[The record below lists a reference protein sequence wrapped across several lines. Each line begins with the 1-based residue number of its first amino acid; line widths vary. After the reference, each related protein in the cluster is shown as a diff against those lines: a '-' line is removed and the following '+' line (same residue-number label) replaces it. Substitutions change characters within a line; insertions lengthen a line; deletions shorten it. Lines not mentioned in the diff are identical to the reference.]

1 MSMISSSMGLKN
13 GYIQWVCIFFL
24 WGTFCNCEKVWD
36 APPIYTG
43 PALKANLSIK
53 DLLRLHIPNNYEK
66 ISADYI
72 IEGTVTAND
81 KTDNFYKSI
90 IIQDS
95 TAAITIKLDGY
106 NLFTKYPVGQK
117 LGIALN
123 GLWLSD
129 YAGMTQIGIGVDRSD
144 PASPFLLGI
153 PQPLM
158 NRYISLLA
166 GGKLMK
172 PIPVLATG
180 LADSLKGCLVAIEQ
194 LEFVASDTGKPYADL
209 VNQLPASH
217 TLRTCSIGNL
227 YLRTSGFASFGNALT
242 PRGNGT
248 ATGIYTVFRT
258 QKQLVIR
265 DTSDMQL
272 TGLRC
277 SVTGPKTLFAQD
289 FTTAFTDSVFVA
301 AGYKNIAE
309 VGGKY
314 FTAKKTS
321 ANSYL
326 EISAF
331 AARQNVVISWLILPP
346 INLDHSANE
355 ILHFDTK
362 DGFDNGAIL
371 QAMVSTNYDGGNNPA
386 RAKWTL
392 LPAVMSKGSN
402 SGFAPQ
408 WMFSNNLDVSKFK
421 GNVYIAFRYEGNDPS
436 AAIGKL
442 TTSFRLD
449 NIMVQ
454 GN

>member
-1 MSMISSSMGLKN
+1 MSVVPSYISFKN
-13 GYIQWVCIFFL
+13 FYIQWICIFFL

-43 PALKANLSIK
+43 PALKANMSIK

-95 TAAITIKLDGY
+95 TAAVTIKLDGY
-106 NLFTKYPVGQK
+106 NLFTKYAVGQK
-117 LGIALN
+117 LGIALS

-129 YAGMTQIGIGVDRSD
+129 YAGMTQIGIGVDRSE

-242 PRGNGT
+242 QRGNGT

-265 DTSDMQL
+265 DTSDLQL

-277 SVTGPKTLFAQD
+277 SVTGPKTLFAED
-289 FTTAFTDSVFVA
+289 FTTAVADSNFIS
-301 AGYKNIAE
+301 AGYKNMSE

-331 AARQNVVISWLILPP
+331 AARQNAVISWLILPP

-386 RAKWTL
+386 KAKWTL
-392 LPAVMSKGSN
+392 LPAVMAKGST

-408 WMFSNNLDVSKFK
+408 WMFSNNLDISKFK
-421 GNVYIAFRYEGNDPS
+421 GSVYIAFRYEGNDPS
-436 AAIGKL
+436 AVIGKL

>member
-1 MSMISSSMGLKN
+1 MSAVPSSMRFKHFC
-13 GYIQWVCIFFL
+13 IQWICIFFL
-24 WGTFCNCEKVWD
+24 WGTFCNCVKVWD
-36 APPIYTG
+36 APPLYTG
-43 PALKANLSIK
+43 PALKANMSIK

-95 TAAITIKLDGY
+95 TAAVTIKLDGY
-106 NLFTKYPVGQK
+106 NLFTKYAVGQK
-117 LGIALN
+117 VGVALN

-158 NRYISLLA
+158 SRYISLLA
-166 GGKLMK
+166 GGKLMT
-172 PIPVLATG
+172 PIAVLATG
-180 LADSLKGCLVAIEQ
+180 LVDSLKGCLVAIDQ
-194 LEFVASDTGKPYADL
+194 LEFVVSDTGKPYSDL
-209 VNQLPASH
+209 VNQLPTSH

-242 PRGNGT
+242 PRGNGR

-265 DTSDMQL
+265 DTSDLQL

-277 SVTGPKTLFAQD
+277 SVTGPKILFSED
-289 FTTAFTDSVFVA
+289 FSNALTDSTYKA

-309 VGGKY
+309 IGGKY
-314 FTAKKTS
+314 FTTKKTS
-321 ANSYL
+321 GNNYL

-331 AARQNVVISWLILPP
+331 AARQNAVISWLILPP

-371 QAMVSTNYDGGNNPA
+371 QVMVSTNYDGGNSPA
-386 RAKWTL
+386 RARWTL
-392 LPAVMSKGSN
+392 LPALMAKGST

-408 WMFSNNLDVSKFK
+408 WIFSNKLDLSKFK
-421 GNVYIAFRYEGNDPS
+421 GSVYIAFRYEGNDPS
-436 AAIGKL
+436 AAMGKL

>member
-1 MSMISSSMGLKN
+1 MSVTSSFFGFKN
-13 GYIQWVCIFFL
+13 VFIGWVCIFFL
-24 WGTFCNCEKVWD
+24 WGTFCNCEKAWD
-36 APPIYTG
+36 APPLYTG
-43 PALKANLSIK
+43 PNLKANMSIK
-53 DLLRLHIPNNYEK
+53 DLLRLHIPNNFEK

-95 TAAITIKLDGY
+95 TAAVTIKLDGY
-106 NLFTKYPVGQK
+106 NLFTKYAVGQK
-117 LGIALN
+117 VGIALN

-129 YAGMTQIGIGVDRSD
+129 YAGMPQIGVGVDRSD
-144 PASPFLLGI
+144 SASPFLLGI

-158 NRYISLLA
+158 NRYISLLT
-166 GGKLMK
+166 GGKLMI
-172 PIPVLATG
+172 PILVVATG
-180 LADSLKGCLVAIEQ
+180 LADSLKGCLVAIDQ
-194 LEFVASDTGKPYADL
+194 LEFVVSDTGKPYSDL
-209 VNQLPASH
+209 VNQLPTSH

-265 DTSDMQL
+265 DTSDLQL

-277 SVTGPKTLFAQD
+277 SITGPKTLFSED
-289 FTTAFTDSVFVA
+289 FTTAITDSSYTA

-314 FTAKKTS
+314 FTTKKTS
-321 ANSYL
+321 GNNYL

-386 RAKWTL
+386 KAKWTL
-392 LPAVMSKGSN
+392 LPAVIAKGN
-402 SGFAPQ
+402 TSGFAPQ
-408 WMFSNNLDVSKFK
+408 WVFSNSLDLSKFK
-421 GNVYIAFRYEGNDPS
+421 GNVYIAFRYEGNDPT

-449 NIMVQ
+449 NIVVQ

>member
-1 MSMISSSMGLKN
+1 MSIASSYLVIKKVC
-13 GYIQWVCIFFL
+13 IQWFCIFFL
-24 WGTFCNCEKVWD
+24 WGSFCNCEKVWD
-36 APPIYTG
+36 VPPMYTG
-43 PALKANLSIK
+43 PALKANMTIK

-95 TAAITIKLDGY
+95 TAAVTIKLDGY
-106 NLFTKYPVGQK
+106 NLFTKYAVGQK

-129 YAGMTQIGIGVDRSD
+129 YAGMTQIGVGVDRSD

-158 NRYISLLA
+158 NRYISQLA
-166 GGKLMK
+166 GGKLMT
-172 PIPVLATG
+172 PRPVLATG
-180 LADSLKGCLVAIEQ
+180 LVDSLKGCLVTIDQ
-194 LEFVASDTGKPYADL
+194 LEFVVSDTGKPYSDL
-209 VNQLPASH
+209 VNQLPTSH
-217 TLRTCSIGNL
+217 TLRTCAIGNL

-265 DTSDMQL
+265 DTSDLKL

-277 SVTGPKTLFAQD
+277 SVTGPKTLFTED
-289 FTTAFTDSVFVA
+289 FSTAITDSNFA
-301 AGYKNIAE
+301 STGYKNISE

-321 ANSYL
+321 ANLYL

-331 AARQNVVISWLILPP
+331 AARQNAVISWLILPP

-371 QAMVSTNYDGGNNPA
+371 QAMASTNYDGGNNPA

-392 LPAVMSKGSN
+392 LPAVMSKGSG

-408 WMFSNNLDVSKFK
+408 WMFSNNLDLSKFK

>member
-1 MSMISSSMGLKN
+1 MSVTSGFLGFKN
-13 GYIQWVCIFFL
+13 VFIGWVCIFFL
-24 WGTFCNCEKVWD
+24 WGSFCNCEKVWD
-36 APPIYTG
+36 EPPLYTG
-43 PALKANLSIK
+43 PALKANMSIK
-53 DLLRLHIPNNYEK
+53 DLLRLHIPNNFEK

-81 KTDNFYKSI
+81 KSDNFYKSI

-95 TAAITIKLDGY
+95 TAAVTIKLDGY
-106 NLFTKYPVGQK
+106 NLFTKYAVGQK
-117 LGIALN
+117 VGIALN

-129 YAGMTQIGIGVDRSD
+129 YAGMTQIGVGVDKTDS
-144 PASPFLLGI
+144 ASPFLLGI

-158 NRYISLLA
+158 NRYVALMA
-166 GGKLMK
+166 GGKLIT

-180 LADSLKGCLVAIEQ
+180 LVDSLKGCLVAIEQ
-194 LEFVASDTGKPYADL
+194 LEFVVSDTGKPYSDL
-209 VNQLPASH
+209 VNQLPTSH
-217 TLRTCSIGNL
+217 TLRTCSIGNV

-242 PRGNGT
+242 QRGNGT

-265 DTSDMQL
+265 DTSDLQL

-277 SVTGPKTLFAQD
+277 SVTGPKTLFSED
-289 FTTAFTDSVFVA
+289 FTTAITDSSYTA
-301 AGYKNIAE
+301 TGYKNIAE

-314 FTAKKTS
+314 FTTKKTS
-321 ANSYL
+321 ANNYL

-386 RAKWTL
+386 KAKWTL
-392 LPAVMSKGSN
+392 LPAVMSKGN
-402 SGFAPQ
+402 TNGFAPQ
-408 WMFSNNLDVSKFK
+408 WMFSNNLDLSKFK
-421 GNVYIAFRYEGNDPS
+421 GNVYIAFRYEGNDPA

-449 NIMVQ
+449 NIVVQ

>member
-1 MSMISSSMGLKN
+1 MSMVPSFISFKN
-13 GYIQWVCIFFL
+13 VYIQWICIFFL
-24 WGTFCNCEKVWD
+24 WGTFCNCEKAWD
-36 APPIYTG
+36 MPPLYTG
-43 PALKANLSIK
+43 PAVKANMTIK

-81 KTDNFYKSI
+81 KTDNFYKAI

-95 TAAITIKLDGY
+95 TAAVTIKLDGY
-106 NLFTKYPVGQK
+106 NLFTKYAVGQK
-117 LGIALN
+117 VGIALN

-129 YAGMTQIGIGVDRSD
+129 YAGMTQIGVGVDRSD
-144 PASPFLLGI
+144 PTSPFLLGI

-180 LADSLKGCLVAIEQ
+180 LADSLKGCLVAIEH

-227 YLRTSGFASFGNALT
+227 YLRTSGFASFGNVLT
-242 PRGNGT
+242 QRGNGT

-277 SVTGPKTLFAQD
+277 SVTGPKTLFSED
-289 FTTAFTDSVFVA
+289 FTNALTDSNFKS

-392 LPAVMSKGSN
+392 LPAVMAKGSA
-402 SGFAPQ
+402 SGFAPK
-408 WMFSNNLDVSKFK
+408 WMFSNNLDLSKFK
-421 GNVYIAFRYEGNDPS
+421 GKVYIAFRYEGNDPS

>member
-1 MSMISSSMGLKN
+1 MSMVPSYMSFKN
-13 GYIQWVCIFFL
+13 VYIPWICIFFL

-36 APPIYTG
+36 APPLYTG
-43 PALKANLSIK
+43 PALKANMTIK

-66 ISADYI
+66 ISADYV

-81 KTDNFYKSI
+81 KTDNFYKAI

-95 TAAITIKLDGY
+95 TAAVTIKLDGY
-106 NLFTKYPVGQK
+106 NLFTKYAVGQK
-117 LGIALN
+117 VGIALN

-129 YAGMTQIGIGVDRSD
+129 YAGMTQIGVGVDRSD
-144 PASPFLLGI
+144 PTSPFLLGI

-166 GGKLMK
+166 GGKLMT
-172 PIPVLATG
+172 PISVFATG
-180 LADSLKGCLVAIEQ
+180 LVDSLKGCLVAIDQ
-194 LEFVASDTGKPYADL
+194 LEFVVSDTGKPYSDL

-217 TLRTCSIGNL
+217 TLRTCAIGNL

-242 PRGNGT
+242 PRGNGR

-265 DTSDMQL
+265 DTSDLKL

-277 SVTGPKTLFAQD
+277 SVTGPKTLFTQD
-289 FTTAFTDSVFVA
+289 FTTAFTDSAFA
-301 AGYKNIAE
+301 AVGYKNISE

-321 ANSYL
+321 ANLHL

-331 AARQNVVISWLILPP
+331 AARQNAVISWLILPP

-371 QAMVSTNYDGGNNPA
+371 QAMVSTNYDGGNHPA

-392 LPAVMSKGSN
+392 LPAVMAKGSI

-408 WMFSNNLDVSKFK
+408 WVFSNNLDLSKFK
-421 GNVYIAFRYEGNDPS
+421 GNIYIAFRYEGNDPS
-436 AAIGKL
+436 VAIGKL

>member
-1 MSMISSSMGLKN
+1 MSMVPSYISFKN
-13 GYIQWVCIFFL
+13 VYIQWICIFFL

-43 PALKANLSIK
+43 PALKANMSIK

-106 NLFTKYPVGQK
+106 NLFTKYAVGQK

-144 PASPFLLGI
+144 SASPFLLGI

-180 LADSLKGCLVAIEQ
+180 LADSLKGCLVAIEH
-194 LEFVASDTGKPYADL
+194 LEFVASDTGKPYSDL

-227 YLRTSGFASFGNALT
+227 YLRTSGFASFGNVLT
-242 PRGNGT
+242 QRGNGT

-289 FTTAFTDSVFVA
+289 FTNALTDSNFIS

-314 FTAKKTS
+314 FTTKKTS

-331 AARQNVVISWLILPP
+331 AARQNAVISWLILPP

-386 RAKWTL
+386 RAKWAL
-392 LPAVMSKGSN
+392 LPAVMSKGSS

-408 WMFSNNLDVSKFK
+408 WMFSNNLDLSKFK

>member
-1 MSMISSSMGLKN
+1 MCVASGFIGFKN
-13 GYIQWVCIFFL
+13 VCIQWICIFFL
-24 WGTFCNCEKVWD
+24 WGSFCNCEKVWD
-36 APPIYTG
+36 APPLYTG
-43 PALKANLSIK
+43 PALKANMSIK
-53 DLLRLHIPNNYEK
+53 DLLRLHIPNNFEQ
-66 ISADYI
+66 IGADYI

-95 TAAITIKLDGY
+95 TAAVTIKLDGY
-106 NLFTKYPVGQK
+106 NLFSKYALGQK
-117 LGIALN
+117 VGVALN

-129 YAGMTQIGIGVDRSD
+129 YAGMTQIGVGVDKTD
-144 PASPFLLGI
+144 PASPYLLGI

-158 NRYISLLA
+158 NRYMSLLT
-166 GGKLMK
+166 GGKLITPM
-172 PIPVLATG
+172 PVLATG
-180 LADSLKGCLVAIEQ
+180 LVDSLKGCLVAIEQ
-194 LEFVASDTGKPYADL
+194 LEFVVSDTGKPYSDL
-209 VNQLPASH
+209 VNQLPTSH

-265 DTSDMQL
+265 DTSDMRL

-277 SVTGPKTLFAQD
+277 SVTGPKTLFSED
-289 FTTAFTDSVFVA
+289 FMSAVTDSNFTA
-301 AGYKNIAE
+301 AGYKNISE

-321 ANSYL
+321 ANTYL

-371 QAMVSTNYDGGNNPA
+371 QAMVSTNYDGTGNPA
-386 RAKWTL
+386 KAKWTL
-392 LPAVMSKGSN
+392 LPAVMSKGN
-402 SGFAPQ
+402 ASGFATQ
-408 WMFSNNLDVSKFK
+408 WMFSNNLDLSKFK
-421 GNVYIAFRYEGNDPS
+421 GNIYIAFRYEGNDPS

-449 NIMVQ
+449 NIIVQ

>member
-1 MSMISSSMGLKN
+1 MVPSYISFKN
-13 GYIQWVCIFFL
+13 VYIQWICIFFL

-43 PALKANLSIK
+43 PALKANMSIK

-106 NLFTKYPVGQK
+106 NLFTKYAVGQK

-144 PASPFLLGI
+144 SASPFLLGI

-180 LADSLKGCLVAIEQ
+180 LADSLKGCLVAIEH
-194 LEFVASDTGKPYADL
+194 LEFVASDTGKPYSDL

-227 YLRTSGFASFGNALT
+227 YLRTSGFASFGNVLT
-242 PRGNGT
+242 QRGNGT

-289 FTTAFTDSVFVA
+289 FTNALTDSNFIS

-331 AARQNVVISWLILPP
+331 AARQNAVISWLILPP

-386 RAKWTL
+386 RAKWAL
-392 LPAVMSKGSN
+392 LPAVMSKGSS

-408 WMFSNNLDVSKFK
+408 WMFSNNLDLSKFK

>member
-1 MSMISSSMGLKN
+1 MSIDSGFVGFKN
-13 GYIQWVCIFFL
+13 ACVRWICIFFL
-24 WGTFCNCEKVWD
+24 WASFCNCEKVWD
-36 APPIYTG
+36 TPPLYTG
-43 PALKANLSIK
+43 PLLKANMSIK
-53 DLLRLHIPNNYEK
+53 DLLRLHIPNNFEQ
-66 ISADYI
+66 IGADYI

-90 IIQDS
+90 VIQDS
-95 TAAITIKLDGY
+95 TAAVTIKLDGY
-106 NLFTKYPVGQK
+106 NLFTKYAVGQK
-117 LGIALN
+117 VGIALN

-129 YAGMTQIGIGVDRSD
+129 YAGMTQIGVGVDKTD
-144 PASPFLLGI
+144 PISPFLLGI

-158 NRYISLLA
+158 NRYIVLLK
-166 GGKLMK
+166 GGKLIT
-172 PIPVLATG
+172 PLPVLATG
-180 LADSLKGCLVAIEQ
+180 LVDSLKGCLVAIDQ
-194 LEFVASDTGKPYADL
+194 LEFVVSDTGKPYSDL
-209 VNQLPASH
+209 VNQLPTSH

-265 DTSDMQL
+265 DTSDLQL

-277 SVTGPKTLFAQD
+277 SVTGPKTLFSED
-289 FTTAFTDSVFVA
+289 FTAAISDSSFA
-301 AGYKNIAE
+301 AVGFKNIAE

-321 ANSYL
+321 ANLYL

-386 RAKWTL
+386 KAKWTL
-392 LPAVMSKGSN
+392 LPAAMAKGST

-408 WMFSNNLDVSKFK
+408 WVFSNNLDLSKFK
-421 GNVYIAFRYEGNDPS
+421 GNVYIAFRYEGNDPT

-449 NIMVQ
+449 NIAVQ

>member
-1 MSMISSSMGLKN
+1 MTMVPNYSSFKN
-13 GYIQWVCIFFL
+13 VYIQWLCIFFL

-43 PALKANLSIK
+43 PALKANMSIK

-95 TAAITIKLDGY
+95 TAAVTIKLDGY
-106 NLFTKYPVGQK
+106 NLFTKYAVGQK

-180 LADSLKGCLVAIEQ
+180 LADSLKGCLVAIGQ
-194 LEFVASDTGKPYADL
+194 LEFVASDTGKPYSDL

-227 YLRTSGFASFGNALT
+227 YLRTSGFASFGNVLT
-242 PRGNGT
+242 QRGNGT

-277 SVTGPKTLFAQD
+277 SVTGPKTLFAED
-289 FTTAFTDSVFVA
+289 FTNALTDSNFIS

-331 AARQNVVISWLILPP
+331 AARQNAVISWLILPP

-392 LPAVMSKGSN
+392 LPAVMSKGSG
-402 SGFAPQ
+402 SGFAPL
-408 WMFSNNLDVSKFK
+408 WMFSNNLDLSKFK

>member
-1 MSMISSSMGLKN
+1 MSVTTTYFGIKN
-13 GYIQWVCIFFL
+13 VCIQWVCIFFL

-36 APPIYTG
+36 APPLYTG
-43 PALKANLSIK
+43 PALKANMSIK

-106 NLFTKYPVGQK
+106 NLFTKYAAGQK
-117 LGIALN
+117 VGIALS

-129 YAGMTQIGIGVDRSD
+129 YAGMTQIGVGVDRSD

-166 GGKLMK
+166 GGKLMA
-172 PIPVLATG
+172 PISVLATG
-180 LADSLKGCLVAIEQ
+180 LVDSLKGCLVAIDQ
-194 LEFVASDTGKPYADL
+194 LEFVVSDTGKPYSDL

-277 SVTGPKTLFAQD
+277 SVTGPKTLFAED
-289 FTTAFTDSVFVA
+289 FTNAITDSNFIS
-301 AGYKNIAE
+301 AGYKNVSE

-331 AARQNVVISWLILPP
+331 AARQNAVISWLILPP

-392 LPAVMSKGSN
+392 LPAIMAKGSN

-408 WMFSNNLDVSKFK
+408 WMFSNNLDLSKFK

>member
-1 MSMISSSMGLKN
+1 MSVTSGFLGFKN
-13 GYIQWVCIFFL
+13 VFIGWVCIFFL
-24 WGTFCNCEKVWD
+24 WGTFCNCEKIWD
-36 APPIYTG
+36 EPPLYTG
-43 PALKANLSIK
+43 PALKANMSIK

-66 ISADYI
+66 ISTDYI

-90 IIQDS
+90 VIQDS
-95 TAAITIKLDGY
+95 TAAVTIKLDGY
-106 NLFTKYPVGQK
+106 NLFTKYAVGQK
-117 LGIALN
+117 VGIALN

-129 YAGMTQIGIGVDRSD
+129 YAGMTQIGISVDRSD

-158 NRYISLLA
+158 NRYISLLT
-166 GGKLMK
+166 GGKLMT
-172 PIPVLATG
+172 PISVLATG
-180 LADSLKGCLVAIEQ
+180 LVDSLKGCLVAIDQ
-194 LEFVASDTGKPYADL
+194 LEFVVSDTGKPYSDL

-242 PRGNGT
+242 QRGNGT

-265 DTSDMQL
+265 DTSDLKL

-277 SVTGPKTLFAQD
+277 SVTGPKTLFSED
-289 FTTAFTDSVFVA
+289 FTSAITDSSFA
-301 AGYKNIAE
+301 ATGYKNISE
-309 VGGKY
+309 IGGKY
-314 FTAKKTS
+314 FTTKKTS
-321 ANSYL
+321 ANNYL

-371 QAMVSTNYDGGNNPA
+371 QAMVSTNYDGIQNPA
-386 RAKWTL
+386 KAKWTL
-392 LPAVMSKGSN
+392 LQAVIAKGN
-402 SGFAPQ
+402 TNGFAPQ
-408 WMFSNNLDVSKFK
+408 WMFSNNLDMSKFK
-421 GNVYIAFRYEGNDPS
+421 GSVYIAFRYEGNDPS

-449 NIMVQ
+449 NIVVQ

>member
-1 MSMISSSMGLKN
+1 MSMVPSYMSFKN
-13 GYIQWVCIFFL
+13 VYIPWICIFFL

-36 APPIYTG
+36 APPLYTG
-43 PALKANLSIK
+43 PALKANMFIK

-66 ISADYI
+66 ISADYM

-81 KTDNFYKSI
+81 KTDNFYKVI
-90 IIQDS
+90 VIQDS
-95 TAAITIKLDGY
+95 TAAVTIKLDGY
-106 NLFTKYPVGQK
+106 NLFTKYAVGQK
-117 LGIALN
+117 VGIALN

-144 PASPFLLGI
+144 STSPFLLGI

-166 GGKLMK
+166 GGKLMT
-172 PIPVLATG
+172 PISVFATG
-180 LADSLKGCLVAIEQ
+180 LVDSLKGCLVAIDQ
-194 LEFVASDTGKPYADL
+194 LEFVVSDTGKPYSDL

-217 TLRTCSIGNL
+217 TLRTCAIGNL

-242 PRGNGT
+242 PRGNGR

-265 DTSDMQL
+265 DTSDLKL

-277 SVTGPKTLFAQD
+277 SVTGPKTLFTQD
-289 FTTAFTDSVFVA
+289 FTTALTDSNFAA
-301 AGYKNIAE
+301 AGYKNISE

-321 ANSYL
+321 ANLYL
-326 EISAF
+326 EISAY

-371 QAMVSTNYDGGNNPA
+371 QAMVSTNYDGGNHPA

-392 LPAVMSKGSN
+392 LPAVMAKGSN

-408 WMFSNNLDVSKFK
+408 WVFSNNLDLSKFK
-421 GNVYIAFRYEGNDPS
+421 GNIYIAFRYEGNDPS

>member
-1 MSMISSSMGLKN
+1 MISSTMGFKN

-36 APPIYTG
+36 TPPIFTG
-43 PALKANLSIK
+43 PALKANMSIK

-66 ISADYI
+66 MSADYM

-217 TLRTCSIGNL
+217 TLRTCSIGNV

-355 ILHFDTK
+355 ILHFNTK

-371 QAMVSTNYDGGNNPA
+371 QVMVSTNYDGGNNPA

-402 SGFAPQ
+402 NGFAPQ

-421 GNVYIAFRYEGNDPS
+421 GNIYIAFRYEGNDPS

>member
-1 MSMISSSMGLKN
+1 MVPSYISFKN
-13 GYIQWVCIFFL
+13 VYIQWICIFFL

-43 PALKANLSIK
+43 PALKANMSIK

-106 NLFTKYPVGQK
+106 NLFTKYAVGQK

-180 LADSLKGCLVAIEQ
+180 LADSLKGCLVAIEH

-227 YLRTSGFASFGNALT
+227 YLRTSGFASFGNVLT
-242 PRGNGT
+242 QRGNGT

-289 FTTAFTDSVFVA
+289 FTNALADSNFIS

-331 AARQNVVISWLILPP
+331 AARQNAVISWLILPP

-392 LPAVMSKGSN
+392 LPAVMSKGSG

-408 WMFSNNLDVSKFK
+408 WMFSNNLDLSKFK

>member
-1 MSMISSSMGLKN
+1 M
-13 GYIQWVCIFFL
+13 
-24 WGTFCNCEKVWD
+24 
-36 APPIYTG
+36 
-43 PALKANLSIK
+43 SIK

-81 KTDNFYKSI
+81 KSDNFYKAI

-117 LGIALN
+117 VGIALN

-158 NRYISLLA
+158 SRYISLLA
-166 GGKLMK
+166 GGKLMT
-172 PIPVLATG
+172 PIAVLATG
-180 LADSLKGCLVAIEQ
+180 LVDSLKGCLVAIDQ
-194 LEFVASDTGKPYADL
+194 LEFVVSDTGKPYSDL
-209 VNQLPASH
+209 VNQLPTSH

-242 PRGNGT
+242 PRGNGR

-265 DTSDMQL
+265 DTSDLQL

-277 SVTGPKTLFAQD
+277 SVTGPKILFSED
-289 FTTAFTDSVFVA
+289 FSNALTDSTYKA

-309 VGGKY
+309 IGGKY
-314 FTAKKTS
+314 FTTKKTS
-321 ANSYL
+321 GNNYL

-331 AARQNVVISWLILPP
+331 AARQNAVISWLILPP

-371 QAMVSTNYDGGNNPA
+371 QVMVSTNYDGGNSPA
-386 RAKWTL
+386 RARWTL
-392 LPAVMSKGSN
+392 LPALMAKGST

-408 WMFSNNLDVSKFK
+408 WIFSNKLDLSKFK
-421 GNVYIAFRYEGNDPS
+421 GSVYIAFRYEGNDPS
-436 AAIGKL
+436 AAMGKL

>member
-1 MSMISSSMGLKN
+1 MVPSYISFKN
-13 GYIQWVCIFFL
+13 VYIQWICIFFL

-43 PALKANLSIK
+43 PALKANMSIK
-53 DLLRLHIPNNYEK
+53 DMLRLHIPNNYEK

-106 NLFTKYPVGQK
+106 NLFTKYAVGQK

-158 NRYISLLA
+158 NRYISHLA

-242 PRGNGT
+242 QRGNGT

-277 SVTGPKTLFAQD
+277 SVTGPKTLFAED
-289 FTTAFTDSVFVA
+289 FTNAVTDSNFIS

-331 AARQNVVISWLILPP
+331 AARQNAVISWLILPP

-371 QAMVSTNYDGGNNPA
+371 QAMASTNYDGGNNPA

-392 LPAVMSKGSN
+392 LPAVMSKGSG

-408 WMFSNNLDVSKFK
+408 WMFSNNLDLSKFK

>member
-1 MSMISSSMGLKN
+1 MSVASGFLGFRN
-13 GYIQWVCIFFL
+13 ACIQWICIFFL

-36 APPIYTG
+36 APPLYTG
-43 PALKANLSIK
+43 PALKANMSIK
-53 DLLRLHIPNNYEK
+53 DLLRIHIPNNFEQ
-66 ISADYI
+66 IGADYI

-81 KTDNFYKSI
+81 KSDNFYKSI
-90 IIQDS
+90 MIQYS
-95 TAAITIKLDGY
+95 TAAVTIKLDGY
-106 NLFTKYPVGQK
+106 NLFTKYALGQK
-117 LGIALN
+117 VGIALN

-129 YAGMTQIGIGVDRSD
+129 YAGMTQIGVGVDKTD

-158 NRYISLLA
+158 NRYISLLT
-166 GGKLMK
+166 GGKLMT
-172 PIPVLATG
+172 PIPVLAAG
-180 LADSLKGCLVAIEQ
+180 LVDSLKGCLVSIAQ
-194 LEFVASDTGKPYADL
+194 LEFVVSDTGKPYSDL
-209 VNQLPASH
+209 VNQLPTSH

-277 SVTGPKTLFAQD
+277 SVTGPKTLFAED
-289 FTTAFTDSVFVA
+289 FTSAVIDSSFAA
-301 AGYKNIAE
+301 AGYKNISE

-331 AARQNVVISWLILPP
+331 AARQNAVISWLILPP

-371 QAMVSTNYDGGNNPA
+371 QAMVSTNYDGSSNPA
-386 RAKWTL
+386 KAKWTL
-392 LPAVMSKGSN
+392 LPAVMAKGST

-408 WMFSNNLDVSKFK
+408 WLFSNNLDLSKFK

-449 NIMVQ
+449 NIIVQ

>member
-1 MSMISSSMGLKN
+1 MSMAPSYISFKN
-13 GYIQWVCIFFL
+13 VYIQWICIFFL

-36 APPIYTG
+36 APPIYSG
-43 PALKANLSIK
+43 PALKANMSIK

-106 NLFTKYPVGQK
+106 NLFTKYAVGQK

-180 LADSLKGCLVAIEQ
+180 LADSLKGCLVVIEH

-227 YLRTSGFASFGNALT
+227 YLRTSGFASFGNVLT
-242 PRGNGT
+242 QRGNGT

-289 FTTAFTDSVFVA
+289 FTNALADSNFIF

-331 AARQNVVISWLILPP
+331 AARQNAVISWLILPP

-392 LPAVMSKGSN
+392 LPAVMSKGSG

-408 WMFSNNLDVSKFK
+408 WMFSNNLDLSKFK

>member
-1 MSMISSSMGLKN
+1 MVPSYISFKN
-13 GYIQWVCIFFL
+13 VYIQWICIFFL

-43 PALKANLSIK
+43 PALKANMSIK

-106 NLFTKYPVGQK
+106 NLFTKYAVGQK

-180 LADSLKGCLVAIEQ
+180 LADSLKGCLVAIEH
-194 LEFVASDTGKPYADL
+194 LEFVASDTGKPYSDL

-227 YLRTSGFASFGNALT
+227 YLRTSGFASFGN
-242 PRGNGT
+242 
-248 ATGIYTVFRT
+248 V
-258 QKQLVIR
+258 
-265 DTSDMQL
+265 
-272 TGLRC
+272 
-277 SVTGPKTLFAQD
+277 
-289 FTTAFTDSVFVA
+289 TDSNFIS

-314 FTAKKTS
+314 FTTKKTS

-331 AARQNVVISWLILPP
+331 AARQNAVISWLILPP

-392 LPAVMSKGSN
+392 LPAVMSKGSG

-408 WMFSNNLDVSKFK
+408 WMFSNNLDLSKFK